1 MSIKIYS
8 VVPTLH
14 YKPSLIC
21 QLKNITV
28 PNALERLQKAGVLA
42 VPGFDDSSIVI
53 IAYSYEVALYVN
65 DLRRFGH
72 PHHPTSSRV
81 VGKLR
86 ALAAC

>member
-1 MSIKIYS
+1 MSINVYS
-8 VVPTLH
+8 IVPTLH

-21 QLKNITV
+21 QLKNISV
-28 PNALERLQKAGVLA
+28 SNALERLQKAGVLA
-42 VPGFDDSSIVI
+42 IPGLDDSSIVLLGFD
-53 IAYSYEVALYVN
+53 YEVALYVN